1 LWEQIDRE
9 EIFFFC
15 PTTFRDEGRCF
26 VRACFRGT
34 FQMAPGTEEARWKRK
49 VDRLIYIVL
58 DLTVWKEVM
67 TWLNLW
73 PKLGLRFRYVEI
85 LGV

>member
-1 LWEQIDRE
+1 
-9 EIFFFC
+9 
-15 PTTFRDEGRCF
+15 
-26 VRACFRGT
+26 
-34 FQMAPGTEEARWKRK
+34 MAPGTEEARWKRK

-85 LGV
+85 VQLNKRGMFVYNPLQKEKDQH